1 MMDIVLA
8 QGLPALE
15 GITAAVPAQSLP
27 NFRQPGS
34 QNAARAGSRT
44 RRAILYSPSYEFDD
58 GVYKDAA
65 KSGGAIVFSFSDV
78 LREKGFRRA
87 IALSRMRLALSQCRK
102 AGCDAIVC
110 TLARDA
116 DGLRNAREL
125 SAFAS
130 VLGMG
135 DAERKA
141 AREAIERLVPG

>member
-15 GITAAVPAQSLP
+15 GITAAVPAQSLS

-34 QNAARAGSRT
+34 QNAAHADSRT
-44 RRAILYSPSYEFDD
+44 KRAIIYSPSYELDD

-65 KSGGAIVFSFSDV
+65 KSGGAVVFSFSDV
-78 LREKGFRRA
+78 LKEKGFRRA
-87 IALSRMRLALSQCRK
+87 IAISKMRLALSQCRK
-102 AGCDAIVC
+102 AGCDVIVC

-116 DGLRNAREL
+116 SGLRNAREL

-130 VLGMG
+130 VLGMNG
-135 DAERKA
+135 AERKT
-141 AREAIERLVPG
+141 AREAIERLVSG